1 MVKTKKKQFLFNYT
15 GNKFTESENLQTD
28 FTKYTKIVECF
39 GGSFGFS
46 RYLYVN
52 DKVNP
57 DATFDIYDIDSDM
70 IEFFNYLKS
79 LTIEEYNI
87 FIIDYNKFCQVIID
101 SECNLQNKKKSMVN
115 RLKML
120 DYIEKEC
127 QDTPKYIKY
136 LCIHNATTCHFT
148 TIAVKDN
155 LDEKY
160 FEMLKK
166 CSFHAGRYE
175 KIDFTKYNKQDTLFY
190 LDPPYLLECNSFY
203 KKLDKYEVDS
213 YYDTML
219 MLFEKYNTYLTTSH
233 NWLVDKVFGKWKIDT
248 YDKLYQIN
256 KTRRV
261 HVSYYSQ
268 VIHPPPPIEIPP
280 TPPPTPK
287 TKKVPSKMDI
297 RKAVVKKKDCD
308 ISGCDV
314 SGCDIECN
322 KKIIPHKADICK
334 AVKKVKTNKKK

>member
-1 MVKTKKKQFLFNYT
+1 MVRTKKKQFIFNYT
-15 GNKFTESENLQTD
+15 GNKFVESENLQTD

-46 RYLYVN
+46 RYLYIN

-57 DATFDIYDIDSDM
+57 DATFDIYDIDENM

-79 LTIEEYNI
+79 LTIEEYNT
-87 FIIDYNKFCQVIID
+87 FIVDYNKFCQVIID
-101 SECNLQNKKKSMVN
+101 SPCNLQNKKKNMVN

-120 DYIEKEC
+120 EYI
-127 QDTPKYIKY
+127 DTNCKNIPKYITY
-136 LCIHNATTCHFT
+136 LLIHNATTCHFT
-148 TIAVKDN
+148 AVAIKDN

-175 KIDFTKYNKQDTLFY
+175 NIDFDIYNKTDTLFY

-213 YYDTML
+213 YYETML
-219 MLFEKYNTYLTTSH
+219 MLFKDYNTYLTTSH
-233 NWLVDKVFGKWKIDT
+233 NWLVDYVFGKWKIDT
-248 YDKLYQIN
+248 YEKLYQIN
-256 KTRRV
+256 KNTRQ

-268 VIHPPPPIEIPP
+268 VKPPAKKRI
-280 TPPPTPK
+280 
-287 TKKVPSKMDI
+287 KKVKEDI
-297 RKAVVKKKDCD
+297 SGVVVEKKKDCD
-308 ISGCDV
+308 ISGCDISGCDV
-314 SGCDIECN
+314 SGCIEIMN
-322 KKIIPHKADICK
+322 NVEK
-334 AVKKVKTNKKK
+334 VKKVRKKKVVKSK

>member
-1 MVKTKKKQFLFNYT
+1 MVRVKKKQFIYNYT
-15 GNKFTESENLQTD
+15 GNKFVESENLETD

-46 RYLYVN
+46 RYLYIN

-57 DATFDIYDIDSDM
+57 DVTFDIYDIDDEL

-79 LTIEEYNI
+79 LTIEEYNT
-87 FIIDYNKFCQVIID
+87 FIVDYNKFCQVIID
-101 SECNLQNKKKSMVN
+101 SECNLQNKKKSMVS

-120 DYIEKEC
+120 DYVEKEC

-136 LCIHNATTCHFT
+136 LTLHNSTTRHFT
-148 TIAVKDN
+148 TVAIKDN

-175 KIDFTKYNKQDTLFY
+175 SIEYEKYDKTTTLFY
-190 LDPPYLLECNSFY
+190 LDPPFLLECNSFY
-203 KKLDKYEVDS
+203 KKLDKVSASAKPNPSGDLRLEIDKYYE
-213 YYDTML
+213 TML
-219 MLFEKYNTYLTTSH
+219 MLFKEYNTYLTTSH
-233 NWLVDKVFGKWKIDT
+233 NWFVDKVFGKWKIDT
-248 YDKLYQIN
+248 YEKLN
-256 KTRRV
+256 RRV

-268 VIHPPPPIEIPP
+268 VKPPPKKRI
-280 TPPPTPK
+280 
-287 TKKVPSKMDI
+287 KKVKEDI
-297 RKAVVKKKDCD
+297 VEKKKDCD

-314 SGCDIECN
+314 SGCDVISCEQVEIMN
-322 KKIIPHKADICK
+322 NVEK
-334 AVKKVKTNKKK
+334 VKKVRKKKIVKSK